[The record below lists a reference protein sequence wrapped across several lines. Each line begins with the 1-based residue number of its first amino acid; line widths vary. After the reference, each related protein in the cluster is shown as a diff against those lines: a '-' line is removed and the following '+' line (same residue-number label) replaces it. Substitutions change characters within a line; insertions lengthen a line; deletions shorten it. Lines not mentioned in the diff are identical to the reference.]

1 MSLGLKI
8 EFGGPASW
16 VKKID
21 EDGTYGEYGQ
31 DYWQNEVLKDPANTW
46 KTELGFSELLNPVDL
61 KKLLG
66 WDKGNKASLKF
77 AYTRAIDLLR
87 DGSFVE
93 KLSYF
98 SKGRK

>member
-1 MSLGLKI
+1 
-8 EFGGPASW
+8 

-31 DYWQNEVLKDPANTW
+31 DYWQNKVLKDPENTW
-46 KTELGFSELLNPVDL
+46 KTELGFSELLNPDDL

-66 WDKGNKASLKF
+66 WDKGTKQSLKF
-77 AYTRAIDLLR
+77 TYTRVIDLLR

-98 SKGRK
+98 IKGRR